1 MQIETDAEVSMFI
14 GNRILTG
21 QLVFNPKVIEALG
34 LSPIELA
41 QRRYPLDG
49 ELASRVIAL

>member
-14 GNRILTG
+14 CNRITG
-21 QLVFNPKVIEALG
+21 QLVFNPKVVEALG

-41 QRRYPLDG
+41 QRGYPLDG
-49 ELASRVIAL
+49 GLASPVIAR